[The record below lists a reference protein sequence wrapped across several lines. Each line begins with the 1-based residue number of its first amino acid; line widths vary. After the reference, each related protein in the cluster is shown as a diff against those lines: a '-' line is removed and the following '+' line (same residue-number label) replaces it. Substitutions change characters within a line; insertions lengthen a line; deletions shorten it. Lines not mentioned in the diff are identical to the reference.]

1 MFRFHKS
8 LDVIQLFHKAGSP
21 ASIKVVNLLKQISA
35 AASETATEDQA
46 SDHAA
51 QTNNRRDAFEL
62 TVTEEP
68 PTADQL
74 TTILDYAGTP
84 GIPSIVNGAK
94 TTTEAL
100 RLFKQDADNLKR
112 PVIVDW
118 NNGKVYAGSEE
129 SAILKMLDAL
139 PSKN

>member
-1 MFRFHKS
+1 MVHSANWGRLQHKS

-21 ASIKVVNLLKQISA
+21 ASTKVVNLLKQISA

-46 SDHAA
+46 SDHSA
-51 QTNNRRDAFEL
+51 QTNNRRDVFEL

-74 TTILDYAGTP
+74 TTMLEYAGQP
-84 GIPSIVNGAK
+84 GISSIVKGAT

-100 RLFKQDADNLKR
+100 RLFKQNTDNLKR
-112 PVIVDW
+112 PVVR
-118 NNGKVYAGSEE
+118 
-129 SAILKMLDAL
+129 
-139 PSKN
+139 